1 MGTMMHK
8 MMFGEMIM
16 IDSSNYCKGE
26 SRPANMGENSTV
38 PCDQIPNPILV

>member
-1 MGTMMHK
+1 MLK

-16 IDSSNYCKGE
+16 IDNSSYCKGE

-38 PCDQIPNPILV
+38 PCDQFPNPTLV